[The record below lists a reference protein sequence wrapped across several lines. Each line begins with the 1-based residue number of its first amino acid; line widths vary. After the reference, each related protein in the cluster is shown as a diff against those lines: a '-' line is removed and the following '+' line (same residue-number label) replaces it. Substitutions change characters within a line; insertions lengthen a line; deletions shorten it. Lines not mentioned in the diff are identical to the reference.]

1 MISDNDIKY
10 RIANFIRNSV
20 FVLDQAL
27 LKAEACH
34 AERMISECISLFAFR
49 KYDFPDANKEMH
61 SNHCDGFLGE

>member
-1 MISDNDIKY
+1 MLFREALWERIRSMSITDLKH

-49 KYDFPDANKEMH
+49 KSYQSLSP
-61 SNHCDGFLGE
+61 G